1 MKQPSLKCI
10 KENDGQP
17 VSFVKQIELNIIKT
31 KTSVTNVIKYMIK
44 QKLIKCH
51 GFVMIVLKNA
61 NTGKRYIVKIV
72 KENQRTK
79 PMKIEEIINVVI
91 TIEKVIVDCVI
102 RE

>member
-1 MKQPSLKCI
+1 
-10 KENDGQP
+10 
-17 VSFVKQIELNIIKT
+17 
-31 KTSVTNVIKYMIK
+31 
-44 QKLIKCH
+44 
-51 GFVMIVLKNA
+51 MIVLTNA